1 MRLTVEGFALQLS
14 RVQRVIS
21 YIGSH
26 LDEDVSLQEL
36 ANQACL
42 SPSQLERLYFTKI
55 GETPMATL
63 RRLRL
68 KRAHEEIRERGVAL
82 IDAGHAA
89 NYASQAAFTRAFVRQ
104 FGYPPSR
111 IPSLIHSLERPPQL
125 RLELLPAREVFQL
138 PFAGRFADRRAEVGT
153 LMGRLS
159 VSGAKRWR
167 TWHAL
172 DRDAPLLST
181 PDTRVEISWFVPA
194 NGQPHTVRG
203 VDRVT
208 REGGLFAVHEALVW
222 QQPTVLMTLAER
234 IRAELGC
241 QITLGLDNR
250 RALIREINVGGYTA
264 PQERRTSLYIPV
276 APLGSAPLVR
286 PQPTCLAP
294 Y

>member
-1 MRLTVEGFALQLS
+1 MTVEGFALQLS

-26 LDEDVSLQEL
+26 LDEDIALDRL
-36 ANQACL
+36 ADLACL
-42 SPSQLERLYFTKI
+42 SRSQLERLYCTKV

-104 FGYPPSR
+104 FGYSPSR
-111 IPSLIHSLERPPQL
+111 IPSLVRSLERPPQL
-125 RLELLPAREVFQL
+125 RLEILPAREVFQL
-138 PFAGRFADRRAEVGT
+138 PFAGRFAERRSDVGT

-159 VSGAKRWR
+159 LSGAKRWR

-172 DRDAPLLST
+172 DRDAPLATT
-181 PDTRVEISWFVPA
+181 PDTHVEVAYFVPA

-203 VDRVT
+203 VDRVV

-222 QQPTVLMTLAER
+222 QQPTVLMALAER

-241 QITLGLDNR
+241 QITLGLDKR
-250 RALIREINVGGYTA
+250 RALIREINVSGYTP
-264 PQERRTSLYIPV
+264 PQERRISLYIPV
-276 APLGSAPLVR
+276 APLGSAPLVQ